1 MIDIQHDSP
10 IPIHDQIAGQLRAQI
25 ATGVLAAG
33 AKLPDSRVFAQE
45 LVANPW
51 AVAKAYGDLEWEG
64 VLAKAPG
71 GRMVVTAGAAVVC
84 RLRLQDAAK
93 ERLQQAVAQAV
104 SAGLVDAEIIK
115 TFEQALAAA
124 HAVPLT
130 ELELR
135 NAIKKPTHERRH
147 RDSSAIEDLSRQEGA

>member
-1 MIDIQHDSP
+1 MTKSP
-10 IPIHDQIAGQLRAQI
+10 ASYGRRSPRGSSRPEPSCRTRESSHRSWWPTHGQSPRPMAISSGRACW
-25 ATGVLAAG
+25 
-33 AKLPDSRVFAQE
+33 R
-45 LVANPW
+45 
-51 AVAKAYGDLEWEG
+51 
-64 VLAKAPG
+64 
-71 GRMVVTAGAAVVC
+71 RVVTAGAAVVC

-147 RDSSAIEDLSRQEGA
+147 RDSSAIEDLSRQ